1 MHELSLGWRSRL
13 RIAAGVAVT
22 FAFGV
27 VAATPDGPWPI
38 RLVAAVAFVFG
49 VYLCLDAI
57 VFGSSWRFTET
68 VLKVPTLRSRHRE
81 IAGRG
86 DLTVELHDGWSSRLV
101 VTGPNGTRSERV
113 NPLISGRDLRR
124 WWDATPD

>member
-22 FAFGV
+22 FVVGV
-27 VAATPDGPWPI
+27 VAATPGAPWPVRI
-38 RLVAAVAFVFG
+38 VAAAAFVFG
-49 VYLCLDAI
+49 AYLCLDAI
-57 VFGSSWRFTET
+57 VFGSSWRFTDT
-68 VLKVPTLRSRHRE
+68 ALKVPTLRSRHRE
-81 IAGRG
+81 IAGRD
-86 DLTVELHDGWSSRLV
+86 DLTVELADGWWSRLV
-101 VTGPNGTRSERV
+101 VTGPNGARHEHV